1 MALPNIRH
9 KPLLAMTPE
18 NKTMSKTIVQIT
30 NFNLKYGNKTVLTDL
45 EWTIQKGENWLLSG
59 VSGSGKTALLKAIA
73 GIEKSSSEIVV
84 SFDEQYNAQ
93 PVCQYIAQWYQ
104 FKNKEGVA
112 NFYYQQRY
120 NVQQVQ
126 NTLTVNAEL
135 AHYAI
140 ENHLSIEQAN
150 PILKAL
156 GFDSLRNAQLI
167 ELSSG
172 EHKKLQLVKAL
183 WLKPQLLLLDQPYT
197 GLDIQS
203 RRNLNLLLN
212 KITSE
217 GTQLVLVSNENEVPD
232 CINRFAKIIDG
243 KLITQLAS
251 STTNIAVEER
261 PIPDFLK
268 EAPASSNNTLV
279 KMVDVNISYGSKQV
293 LKNINWEVKAGEK
306 WLLQGHNG
314 SGKSTLLSLV
324 NGDHPQAYANEIY
337 LFGNKRGS
345 GESIWDIKE
354 HIGLISPELHW
365 YFDFSATVWQSI
377 ASGFFDSIGLYKEIG
392 WQKRTQIDEI
402 IDYFGLTADKNDV
415 LAQLPLGKQ
424 RLVLL
429 ARTVIKNPELL
440 VLDEPCQ
447 GLDAQQTLQ
456 FNNLIDGLCT
466 TNRTLIYVS
475 HSDDQLPK
483 NLTHQL
489 LLSKG
494 EVIGND
500 IYNKKTN
507 IEELESVI

>member
-1 MALPNIRH
+1 
-9 KPLLAMTPE
+9 
-18 NKTMSKTIVQIT
+18 MSNPIVQIT
-30 NFNLKYGNKTVLTDL
+30 NFSLKYGNKAVLKELD
-45 EWTIQKGENWLLSG
+45 WTIHNGENWLLSG
-59 VSGSGKTALLKAIA
+59 TSGSGKTSLLKAIA
-73 GIEKSSSEIVV
+73 GLEKRTDEIVV
-84 SFDEQYNAQ
+84 SFNKQNEAR

-104 FKNKEGVA
+104 FKNVEGVA

-120 NVQQVQ
+120 NVQQVKD
-126 NTLTVNAEL
+126 TLTVNAEL
-135 AHYAI
+135 THYAK
-140 ENHLSIEQAN
+140 ENNLDVKDAE
-150 PILKAL
+150 PILEAL
-156 GFDSLRNAQLI
+156 GFASLKNAQLI

-203 RRNLNLLLN
+203 RQNLNNLLDH
-212 KITSE
+212 ISSE
-217 GTQLVLVSNENEVPD
+217 GTQIILVSNETEIPT
-232 CINRFAKIIDG
+232 CINRFGEIVAGQLEEYFTFGIKNKIVIE
-243 KLITQLAS
+243 QRA
-251 STTNIAVEER
+251 
-261 PIPDFLK
+261 IPEFLH
-268 EAPASSNNTLV
+268 EAPPSSSQTLI
-279 KMVDVNISYGSKQV
+279 KMVDVNISYGKKQV
-293 LKNINWEVKAGEK
+293 LNNVNWEIKAGEK

-345 GESIWDIKE
+345 GESIWDIKQ

-365 YFDFSATVWQSI
+365 YFDFNATVWQSI

-392 WQKRTQIDEI
+392 WHKRSQVDELI
-402 IDYFGLTADKNDV
+402 EYFGLTVNKND
-415 LAQLPLGKQ
+415 LLSALPLGKQ

-447 GLDAQQTLQ
+447 GLDAHQTLQ
-456 FNNLIDGLCT
+456 FNTLIDGLCT

-494 EVIGND
+494 EVIQKD
-500 IYNKKTN
+500 IYKKK
-507 IEELESVI
+507 EELEGVI

>member
-1 MALPNIRH
+1 MN
-9 KPLLAMTPE
+9 KP
-18 NKTMSKTIVQIT
+18 IVQIT
-30 NFNLKYGNKTVLTDL
+30 NFNLKYGSKTVLTDV
-45 EWTIQKGENWLLSG
+45 EWTIEKGENWLLSG
-59 VSGSGKTALLKAIA
+59 VSGSGKTTLLKAIS
-73 GIEKSSSEIVV
+73 GVEKGTNEVVV
-84 SFDEQYNAQ
+84 SFSQQSDAK

-135 AHYAI
+135 THYAKEHNLDI
-140 ENHLSIEQAN
+140 AKVEA
-150 PILKAL
+150 ILNAL
-156 GFDSLRNAQLI
+156 GFAELKNAQLI

-183 WLKPQLLLLDQPYT
+183 WTKPQLLLLDQPYI

-203 RRNLNLLLN
+203 RQNLNNLLDEVTN
-212 KITSE
+212 DGVQII
-217 GTQLVLVSNENEVPD
+217 LVSNETEIPA
-232 CINRFAKIIDG
+232 CINRFGEITDG
-243 KLITQLAS
+243 QLIEHYTFCTKNVVA
-251 STTNIAVEER
+251 IEER
-261 PIPDFLK
+261 NIPAFLH
-268 EAPASSNNTLV
+268 EAPPSSSEVLV
-279 KMVDVNISYGSKQV
+279 KMVDVNISYGEKQV
-293 LKNINWEVKAGEK
+293 LKNVNWEITAGEK

-345 GESIWDIKE
+345 GESIWDIKH

-365 YFDFSATVWQSI
+365 YFDFNATVWQSI

-392 WQKRTQIDEI
+392 WHKRTQVDELI
-402 IDYFGLTADKNDV
+402 EYFGLTANKDDL
-415 LAQLPLGKQ
+415 LAHLPLGKQ

-447 GLDAQQTLQ
+447 GLDVQQTLQ
-456 FNNLIDGLCT
+456 FNTLIDGLCT

-494 EVIGND
+494 EVIHND
-500 IYNKKTN
+500 TYKQRNYK
-507 IEELESVI
+507 EELENA